1 MHSIIG
7 VVRALA
13 AQGGTG
19 TPKYCY
25 AWIAVNTDVAGRL
38 TNRSKVSDEEHFR
51 REVRFARQDL
61 RDLGLLAT
69 RARAWQLLDSSL
81 VDITLEEARHI
92 AQESGRRRKNKV
104 KTEETADEDMADTK
118 PPHIPQP
125 TFGPKPWAG
134 EYQVKR
140 NSGTAVTYAFRFESS
155 DLWKIGYTSDAE
167 ARLRD
172 INQHIPVELLGLRW
186 LLVHT
191 ALWPS
196 AYLAHAMEQWVLL
209 KLTKQR
215 TVYERLNCDVEV
227 LSETWR
233 AAVEEIAS
241 LDAGYVPEKTETGG
255 TMPDCSENQSE

>member
-1 MHSIIG
+1 MHSIVG

-25 AWIAVNTDVAGRL
+25 AWIAMNTDVADRL
-38 TNRSKVSDEEHFR
+38 TNRSKVSDDEHFR

-61 RDLGLLAT
+61 RALGLLAT

-92 AQESGRRRKNKV
+92 ARESARRRKNKV
-104 KTEETADEDMADTK
+104 KAEETADEDIADAK
-118 PPHIPQP
+118 PPHMPQP
-125 TFGPKPWAG
+125 TFGPRPWSG

-140 NSGTAVTYAFRFESS
+140 SSGPAVTYAFRFENS
-155 DLWKIGYTSDAE
+155 DLWKIGYTSDVE
-167 ARLRD
+167 SRLRD

-196 AYLAHAMEQWVLL
+196 AYLAHAMEQWILV
-209 KLTKQR
+209 KLTTQR

-233 AAVEEIAS
+233 EALQEIAS
-241 LDAGYVPEKTETGG
+241 LDLADAPKLSDIGKTTAV
-255 TMPDCSENQSE
+255 N